1 MQLVANPF
9 YPFVN
14 LIKKC
19 VFVFVDKHIDQNVDE
34 ANKLLSGQLEKELK
48 DQIKTI
54 RECIEELKLSI
65 LQKTNLVSYLIQR
78 SGLYAYLQKQKHIF

>member
-1 MQLVANPF
+1 M
-9 YPFVN
+9 
-14 LIKKC
+14 IKKC

-65 LQKTNLVSYLIQR
+65 LQKTNLVSYLIKDER
-78 SGLYAYLQKQKHIF
+78 FL

>member
-1 MQLVANPF
+1 
-9 YPFVN
+9 

-54 RECIEELKLSI
+54 REYGECC
-65 LQKTNLVSYLIQR
+65 NLFCFINC
-78 SGLYAYLQKQKHIF
+78 